1 MNVEV
6 RTVVFIEE
14 WRVGSGELRLA
25 LLGFAEGLARQ
36 DRERGAGSGE
46 RENRSKRAK
55 REHSSTINSQPST
68 INYQLLIIN

>member
-14 WRVGSGELRLA
+14 WGVGSGELRLA

-46 RENRSKRAK
+46 RGAK